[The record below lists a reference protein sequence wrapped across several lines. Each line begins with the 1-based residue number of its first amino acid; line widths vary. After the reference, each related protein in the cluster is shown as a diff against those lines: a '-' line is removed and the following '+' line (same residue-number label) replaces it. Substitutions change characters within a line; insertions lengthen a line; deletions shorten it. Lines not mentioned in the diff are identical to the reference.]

1 MSKWYVEYK
10 AYGKMGYMG
19 GIEANS
25 GNEAIEILKSRVVGV
40 NRICGV
46 WHDDEDEEEKE

>member
-19 GIEANS
+19 GI
-25 GNEAIEILKSRVVGV
+25 EAIEILKSRVVGV

-46 WHDDEDEEEKE
+46 WHDDEDEEEEE